1 MTSVELMT
9 PRELLELATLD
20 TFGLLDPVEEDIY
33 TRSFHDAPAT
43 VQDEIVRLQAQ
54 IAEDLSLLPGD
65 EPDPSLRERVLKA
78 VAEAIER
85 DDTKLAPLAHI
96 GPRRP
101 DERGGDGRYAG
112 AAAAQFWRAASFV
125 LAGVSLIMVYFL
137 AIGSQ
142 RSDELTK
149 AALYD
154 DAKKLEVLLK
164 SRPKEFLVDDSRKIA
179 LTAVDPTAEFE
190 ASLYINDRTG
200 QILILVDDLPPTDGA
215 EYVLQVKL
223 EDGGTEKVQAFASLG
238 GFGGVR
244 IDNVSVDLIAA
255 VGRWQIAELATGVVL
270 LSAT

>member
-20 TFGLLDPVEEDIY
+20 TFGLLDPVEEDLY

-164 SRPKEFLVDDSRKIA
+164 SRPKEFLVDD
-179 LTAVDPTAEFE
+179 
-190 ASLYINDRTG
+190 
-200 QILILVDDLPPTDGA
+200 LPPTDGA

>member
-20 TFGLLDPVEEDIY
+20 TFGLLDPVEEDLY

-154 DAKKLEVLLK
+154 DAKKLEVLL
-164 SRPKEFLVDDSRKIA
+164 
-179 LTAVDPTAEFE
+179 
-190 ASLYINDRTG
+190 
-200 QILILVDDLPPTDGA
+200 
-215 EYVLQVKL
+215 
-223 EDGGTEKVQAFASLG
+223 
-238 GFGGVR
+238 
-244 IDNVSVDLIAA
+244 
-255 VGRWQIAELATGVVL
+255 
-270 LSAT
+270 